1 MQVTISG
8 VGLMR
13 EYLGETPS
21 VVELPEQATLGD
33 LLARIEVDFKDQ
45 LTGSIWNWEE
55 HRFRGPV
62 MIVSGDRVV
71 RDRATPLMDRQEV
84 SFHKALVGG

>member
-1 MQVTISG
+1 
-8 VGLMR
+8 MR
-13 EYLGETPS
+13 DYLGEEPHA
-21 VVELPEQATLGD
+21 VHLPEGATLGD
-33 LLARIEVDFKDQ
+33 LLVRIEQEFKEQ

-62 MIVSGDRVV
+62 VIVLGHRIVKDRT
-71 RDRATPLMDRQEV
+71 TPLQDQQEV